1 MVYVN
6 PAVRL
11 ACLGAILLAGA
22 VVPAAAGPLAIDAAF
37 PGGNIIVGRIE
48 GDHVYVRQ
56 DLRDTAGQWFYWNF
70 RVRGAAGRTLT
81 IHFTGGNVFTRM
93 GPSYS
98 LDGGRSW
105 QWLGPQRTN
114 DSGAPPPAGAFRFRF
129 PDGAA
134 DARFALS
141 IPYQESD
148 LKEFLACHAARPELK
163 TGVLCRTPKGR
174 DAEVLYLG
182 RMDDRPDYR
191 IAFTCRHH
199 ACESVANY
207 VLEGIMESVL
217 ADDETGRWYRGHAA
231 ILVVPFVD
239 KDGVDDGDQGK
250 NRKPRDH
257 NRDYGED
264 TIYPTVAAIKRLLPE
279 WSRGRLDVAIDLH
292 CPYWST
298 DFIHFVGGPD
308 QEIWGRVL
316 KLCKILEDGQQG
328 PLKYTMA
335 DNLAFGQSWNK
346 STDALMK
353 FNRWAS
359 TLSGIWV
366 ATDIEFPYALARK
379 KPVTADGA
387 RAFGRDLARALR
399 VFLEK
404 ELPRTS
410 AALDERHEAPELAQA
425 RQGAVVGGDARFLD
439 RRQRVQP
446 RRHHEARAAGTHG
459 DVEERPARLPENY
472 EASKPLAVHL
482 RDDLFNAGQSRGR
495 YLAETRPE
503 EA

>member
-1 MVYVN
+1 MAYVN

-22 VVPAAAGPLAIDAAF
+22 GAPAAAGPLAIDATF
-37 PGGNIIVGRIE
+37 PGGNIIVERQE
-48 GDHVYVRQ
+48 GDEAWVRQ

-81 IHFTGGNVFTRM
+81 IHFTGGDVFTRM

-129 PDGAA
+129 PDGAGEV
-134 DARFALS
+134 RFALS

-148 LKEFLACHAARPELK
+148 LKEFLARHAAMPELK
-163 TGVLCRTPKGR
+163 AGVLCRTPKGR

-199 ACESVANY
+199 ACESTANY
-207 VLEGIMESVL
+207 VLEGILESVL
-217 ADDETGRWYRGHAA
+217 ADDELGRWYRGHAA

-239 KDGVDDGDQGK
+239 KDGVEDGDQGK
-250 NRKPRDH
+250 NRKPHDH
-257 NRDYGED
+257 NRDYAGD
-264 TIYPTVAAIKRLLPE
+264 SIYPTVAAIKKVLPE

-292 CPYWST
+292 CPGLKDDYIG
-298 DFIHFVGGPD
+298 FIGGAEP
-308 QEIWGRVL
+308 EHWERAL
-316 KLCKILEDGQQG
+316 RLARILEEGQKG
-328 PLKYTMA
+328 PLGYSMK
-335 DNLAFGQSWNK
+335 DNIPFGQAWN
-346 STDALMK
+346 TGTGTQMK
-353 FNRWAS
+353 FGRWAR
-359 TLSGIWV
+359 TLQGISV
-366 ATDIEFPYALARK
+366 ATDIEVAYSQNHKATM
-379 KPVTADGA
+379 TADGA

-404 ELPRTS
+404 ELPRTGPPQ
-410 AALDERHEAPELAQA
+410 AP
-425 RQGAVVGGDARFLD
+425 G
-439 RRQRVQP
+439 P
-446 RRHHEARAAGTHG
+446 
-459 DVEERPARLPENY
+459 
-472 EASKPLAVHL
+472 
-482 RDDLFNAGQSRGR
+482 
-495 YLAETRPE
+495 
-503 EA
+503 